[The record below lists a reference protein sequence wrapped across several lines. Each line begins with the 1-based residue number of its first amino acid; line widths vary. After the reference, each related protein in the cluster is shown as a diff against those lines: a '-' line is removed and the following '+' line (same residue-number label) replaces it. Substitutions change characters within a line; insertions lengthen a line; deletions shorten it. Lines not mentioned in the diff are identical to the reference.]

1 MRTILLTFVSVC
13 FIAGCSTQSYQINSA
28 GAERVELSEDKM
40 QHFFVGGLGQE
51 QEMDAATVCGGADK
65 VVAVES
71 KLEPL
76 DILLGMLSWGI
87 YSPRHAKV
95 YCK

>member
-1 MRTILLTFVSVC
+1 MNKIILPLVSMC
-13 FIAGCSTQSYQINSA
+13 LIAACSTQTYQINNPA
-28 GAERVELSEDKM
+28 GDKVELSEDKM
-40 QHFFVGGLGQE
+40 QNFFVGGLGQE
-51 QEMDAATVCGGADK
+51 KEIDAASICGGADK

-71 KLEPL
+71 KLETL
-76 DILLGMLSWGI
+76 DVLLGMLSYGI